1 MIKKIIQIIIGV
13 IALGFLI
20 VIIKDNF
27 FTDANTKSYNDGWDA
42 YDKQQY
48 EMAIFNFNHVD
59 PVKKPDV
66 LVGLGSS
73 YLKIGDYKNA
83 IQNLQKAYDIGYGK
97 GTQDYEKVLISLGM
111 SYSYSGDIQKGKQYL
126 EKARQLGASNL
137 DINFKILDSLE
148 QNQKIK

>member
-1 MIKKIIQIIIGV
+1 MKKILQIILGV

-59 PVKKPDV
+59 PTKKPDV

-73 YLKIGDYKNA
+73 YLKIGDYRNA
-83 IQNLQKAYDIGYGK
+83 IQNLKKAYDIDYGK

-111 SYSYSGDIQKGKQYL
+111 SYLYSGDLEKGKQFL
-126 EKARQLGASNL
+126 EKARQLGTSDL
-137 DINFKILDSLE
+137 EINFKILDSLE
-148 QNQKIK
+148 RKQR

>member
-1 MIKKIIQIIIGV
+1 MKKILQIILGV

-27 FTDANTKSYNDGWDA
+27 FTDSNTKSYHDGWDA

-59 PVKKPDV
+59 TSKKPDV

-73 YLKIGDYKNA
+73 YLKIGDYRNA
-83 IQNLQKAYDIGYGK
+83 IQNLQKAYDIGYGI

-111 SYSYSGDIQKGKQYL
+111 SYLYSGDLGKGKQFL
-126 EKARQLGASNL
+126 EKARQLGTSDL
-137 DINFKILDSLE
+137 EINFKILDSLE
-148 QNQKIK
+148 RNQKIK